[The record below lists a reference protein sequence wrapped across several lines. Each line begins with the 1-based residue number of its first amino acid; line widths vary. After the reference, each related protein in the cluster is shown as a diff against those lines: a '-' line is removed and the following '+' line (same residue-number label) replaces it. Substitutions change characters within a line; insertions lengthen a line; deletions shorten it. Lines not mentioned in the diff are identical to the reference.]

1 MAYFPPRAR
10 PAVSRTRTSW
20 DVELGGL
27 RFGITRTR
35 ETQTAGDAVVP
46 TRAARPAWPLAIG
59 AFAGVSALG
68 LAVMGATAAVRPD
81 LPARYMVSMPVPALA
96 PPPRAHHV
104 HRPAPV
110 RTGAAAV
117 SPADA
122 RDGFAAGDAPYVAR
136 ALRTG
141 AFQEWSDAD
150 GQHRFL
156 TAGPGRA
163 GADGKTCRDLA
174 LLVRLAD
181 GGSHVHA
188 AQRCTAEPV
197 SDAASA
203 AQEDEGEPSGSD
215 APTRP

>member
-1 MAYFPPRAR
+1 MAYFPARSR
-10 PAVSRTRTSW
+10 PAVTRTRTSW
-20 DVELGGL
+20 DVELGDL

-35 ETQTAGDAVVP
+35 ETQTAGDAAVP
-46 TRAARPAWPLAIG
+46 TRAARPGWPLAIG

-104 HRPAPV
+104 RRPGPA
-110 RTGAAAV
+110 RTATPAL
-117 SPADA
+117 SIADA
-122 RDGFAAGDAPYVAR
+122 RDGFAAGDAPFVAR

-150 GQHRFL
+150 GERRFL
-156 TAGPGRA
+156 TAGPARA
-163 GADGKTCRDLA
+163 GPDGQTCRDLA

-197 SDAASA
+197 SDAAPA
-203 AQEDEGEPSGSD
+203 VREDEDEPSGAD
-215 APTRP
+215 APTRQ